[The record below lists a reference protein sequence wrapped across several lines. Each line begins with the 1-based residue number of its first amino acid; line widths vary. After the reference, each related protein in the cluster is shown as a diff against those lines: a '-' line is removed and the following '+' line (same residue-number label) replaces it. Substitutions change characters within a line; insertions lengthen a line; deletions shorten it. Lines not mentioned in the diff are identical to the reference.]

1 MRARVRLL
9 TLVVVASLLAS
20 VSGFARVVYV
30 CRMSGHVA
38 TSRCCAAAKKTP
50 SKAPALRRAD
60 CCEAKALAFG
70 ERLASGTAELPEIAP
85 PALAAASPMLVPPAL
100 LALQIGFAPPR
111 SRGPPDTGPPLYIK
125 HCTLLT

>member
-9 TLVVVASLLAS
+9 TLLVVASLLVS

-30 CRMSGHVA
+30 CRMSGRVGA
-38 TSRCCAAAKKTP
+38 ACCCAAQKHTP

-60 CCEAKALAFG
+60 CCEAKAIAGG
-70 ERLASGTAELPEIAP
+70 ERLASGTAELPAVAP
-85 PALAAASPMLVPPAL
+85 PALAVVLPAL
-100 LALQIGFAPPR
+100 LPPRLPALKVGFPPPR